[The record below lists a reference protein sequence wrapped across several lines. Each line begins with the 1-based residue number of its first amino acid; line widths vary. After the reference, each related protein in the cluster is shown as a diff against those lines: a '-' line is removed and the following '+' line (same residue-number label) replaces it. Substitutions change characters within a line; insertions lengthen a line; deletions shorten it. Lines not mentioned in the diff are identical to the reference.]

1 MDPHGGAEG
10 QLTEEP
16 AETAATPHA
25 DGQRHGAPE
34 GAAGPDE
41 SVKDVVARLIED
53 GRAYASAEID
63 KQKLRAAIVAAGVR
77 NAAIFG
83 VLALI
88 LAFASIVALL
98 GGLILALAQHMDP
111 LWATLIVVGGGL
123 LLVVVLALLAKGS
136 ISRMMKAIRP

>member
-16 AETAATPHA
+16 SETAATPHA
-25 DGQRHGAPE
+25 DGQRDGAPE

-63 KQKLRAAIVAAGVR
+63 RQKLRAAIVAAGVR

-136 ISRMMKAIRP
+136 ISRMVKAIRP

>member
-10 QLTEEP
+10 QLTDEP
-16 AETAATPHA
+16 AETAATPQT
-25 DGQRHGAPE
+25 DGRWDGAPD
-34 GAAGPDE
+34 GAAAPDE
-41 SVKDVVARLIED
+41 SVKGAVARLIED

-63 KQKLRAAIVAAGVR
+63 RQKLRAGIIAAGVR

-88 LAFASIVALL
+88 LAFASIIALL
-98 GGLILALAQHMDP
+98 GGLIQTLAQHMDP

-123 LLVVVLALLAKGS
+123 LIVLLLGLLAKGS
-136 ISRMMKAIRP
+136 ISRMMKAIKP